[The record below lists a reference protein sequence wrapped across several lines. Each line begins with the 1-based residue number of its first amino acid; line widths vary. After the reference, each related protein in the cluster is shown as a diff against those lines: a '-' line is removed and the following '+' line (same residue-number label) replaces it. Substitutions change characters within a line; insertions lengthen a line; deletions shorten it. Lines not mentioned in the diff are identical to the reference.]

1 MKKAAYVWDWYLK
14 TVDEHDA
21 AVLDIINIAFGL
33 VKDDALFF
41 DKPHVPSEIARIH
54 ALKPEMKV
62 LLSVGGWGAGGFSIM
77 SRTPEG
83 IAKFTA
89 SCVDAVET
97 YGLDGIDLD
106 WEYPTID
113 SAGIDADPSDKYNFT
128 LLLQSLRAALDAA
141 YPDTHKM
148 LTIAAGAGKYYVD
161 AVEIPEITKVLDYIS
176 LMTYDMRGAWS
187 PAGHHTALYGSPSAD
202 ETVRLFHEAGVPK
215 EKLMIG
221 AAFYSRRW
229 TNIPEGGTHGL
240 GQRCDDPDDRESGMF
255 GPGFAKL
262 AEAYIDKNGYTAYFD
277 EACGASYLYSE
288 TERTFISYDDEKS
301 VAAKA
306 KYAAETGLYGVMYWE
321 HSCDPTRDLLTA
333 IDKASKE

>member
-14 TVDEHDA
+14 TVDEHDVS
-21 AVLDIINIAFGL
+21 VLDIINIAFGL

-41 DKPHVPSEIARIH
+41 EKPHVPSEIARIH
-54 ALKPEMKV
+54 ALKPELKI

-89 SCVDAVET
+89 SCVDAVEN

-128 LLLQSLRAALDAA
+128 LLLQSLRAALDTA

-240 GQRCDDPDDRESGMF
+240 GQKCDNPDDRESGMF

-306 KYAAETGLYGVMYWE
+306 KYASENGLYGVMYWE
-321 HSCDPTRDLLTA
+321 HSSDPSRRLMNALA
-333 IDKASKE
+333 

>member
-62 LLSVGGWGAGGFSIM
+62 LLSVGGWGAGGFSMM

-113 SAGIDADPSDKYNFT
+113 SAGIDADPSDKHNFT
-128 LLLQSLRAALDAA
+128 LLLQSLRAALDTA

-240 GQRCDDPDDRESGMF
+240 GQKCDDPDDRESGMF

-306 KYAAETGLYGVMYWE
+306 KYAAENGLYGVMYWE
-321 HSCDPTRDLLTA
+321 HSSDPSRRLMNALA
-333 IDKASKE
+333 

>member
-54 ALKPEMKV
+54 ALKPEMKI

-128 LLLQSLRAALDAA
+128 LLLQSLRAALDTA

-240 GQRCDDPDDRESGMF
+240 GQKCDDPDDRESGMF

-262 AEAYIDKNGYTAYFD
+262 AEDYIDKNGYTAYFD

-306 KYAAETGLYGVMYWE
+306 NYASGHGLYGVMYWE
-321 HSCDPTRDLLTA
+321 HSCDPTRRLMNALA
-333 IDKASKE
+333 

>member
-14 TVDEHDA
+14 SVDEHDI
-21 AVLDIINIAFGL
+21 AVLDIINIAFGK
-33 VKDDALFF
+33 VKDSVLDFE
-41 DKPHVPSEIARIH
+41 KPSVPAEIARLH
-54 ALKPEMKV
+54 AAKPGMKI
-62 LLSVGGWGAGGFSIM
+62 LLSVGGWGAGGFSVM
-77 SRTPEG
+77 CRTSEG
-83 IAKFTA
+83 IAKFAA
-89 SCVDAVET
+89 SCTDAVEK

-113 SAGIDADPSDKYNFT
+113 SAGIDADPSDRENFT
-128 LLLQSLRAALDAA
+128 LLLRALRDALDTA

-148 LTIAAGAGKYYVD
+148 LTIAAGAGQYYID
-161 AVEIPEITKVLDYIS
+161 GVEIPEITKVLDYIS

-202 ETVRLFHEAGVPK
+202 ETVRLFHKAGVPV

-221 AAFYSRRW
+221 AAFYSRKW

-240 GQRCDDPDDRESGMF
+240 GQKCDDPEDRESGMF
-255 GPGFAKL
+255 GPGFSKL
-262 AEAYIDKNGYTAYFD
+262 AEDYIDKNGYTAFFD
-277 EACGASYLYSE
+277 EACGASYLYNE

-306 KYAAETGLYGVMYWE
+306 EYAEKNGLYGVMYWE
-321 HSCDPTRDLLTA
+321 HSCDPTRRLMNALGST
-333 IDKASKE
+333 

>member
-14 TVDEHDA
+14 TVDKHDA
-21 AVLDIINIAFGL
+21 DVLDIINIAFGL
-33 VKDDALFF
+33 VKNDALSF

-54 ALKPEMKV
+54 ALNPELKI
-62 LLSVGGWGAGGFSIM
+62 LLSVGGWGAGGFSTM
-77 SRTPEG
+77 ARTTGG

-89 SCVDAVET
+89 SCVDAVEN

-113 SAGIDADPSDKYNFT
+113 SAGIDADPSDRQNFT

-187 PAGHHTALYGSPSAD
+187 PAGHHTALYGTPSAD
-202 ETVRLFHEAGVPK
+202 ETVRIFHEAGVPR

-221 AAFYSRRW
+221 AAFYSRKW

-240 GQRCDDPDDRESGMF
+240 GQRCDDPNDRESGLF

-262 AEAYIDKNGYTAYFD
+262 AEHYIDKNGYTAYFD

-306 KYAAETGLYGVMYWE
+306 KYAAENGLYGIMYWE
-321 HSCDPTRDLLTA
+321 HSSDPTRRLMNALV
-333 IDKASKE
+333 

>member
-62 LLSVGGWGAGGFSIM
+62 LLSVGGWGAGGFSMM

-128 LLLQSLRAALDAA
+128 LLLQSLRAALDTA

-240 GQRCDDPDDRESGMF
+240 GQKCDDPDNRESGMF

-306 KYAAETGLYGVMYWE
+306 KYAAENGLYGVMYWE
-321 HSCDPTRDLLTA
+321 HSSDPSRRLMNALA
-333 IDKASKE
+333 

>member
-14 TVDEHDA
+14 TVDGHDVS
-21 AVLDIINIAFGL
+21 VLDIINIAFGL

-41 DKPHVPSEIARIH
+41 EKPHVPSEIARIH
-54 ALKPEMKV
+54 ALKPELKI

-89 SCVDAVET
+89 SCVDAVEN

-128 LLLQSLRAALDAA
+128 LLLQSLRAALDTA

-240 GQRCDDPDDRESGMF
+240 GQKCDNPDDRESGMF

-306 KYAAETGLYGVMYWE
+306 KYASENGLYGVMYWE
-321 HSCDPTRDLLTA
+321 HSSDPSRRLMNALA
-333 IDKASKE
+333 

>member
-62 LLSVGGWGAGGFSIM
+62 LLSVGGWGAGGFSMM

-128 LLLQSLRAALDAA
+128 LLLQSLRAALDTA

-176 LMTYDMRGAWS
+176 LMTYDMCGAWS

-240 GQRCDDPDDRESGMF
+240 GQKCDDPDDRESGMF

-306 KYAAETGLYGVMYWE
+306 KYAAENGLYGVMYWE
-321 HSCDPTRDLLTA
+321 HSSDPSRRLMNALA
-333 IDKASKE
+333 

>member
-14 TVDEHDA
+14 TVDEHDVS
-21 AVLDIINIAFGL
+21 VLDIINIAFGL

-54 ALKPEMKV
+54 ALKPELKI

-89 SCVDAVET
+89 SCVDAVEN

-128 LLLQSLRAALDAA
+128 LLLQSLRAALDTA

-240 GQRCDDPDDRESGMF
+240 GQKCDNPDDRESGMF

-306 KYAAETGLYGVMYWE
+306 KYASENGLYGVMYWE
-321 HSCDPTRDLLTA
+321 HSSDPSRRLMNALA
-333 IDKASKE
+333 

>member
-54 ALKPEMKV
+54 ALKPEMKI

-321 HSCDPTRDLLTA
+321 HSSDPSRRLMNALA
-333 IDKASKE
+333 

>member
-14 TVDEHDA
+14 TVDEHDVS
-21 AVLDIINIAFGL
+21 VLDIINIAFGL

-41 DKPHVPSEIARIH
+41 EKPHVPSEIARIH
-54 ALKPEMKV
+54 ALKPELKI

-89 SCVDAVET
+89 SCVDAVEN

-128 LLLQSLRAALDAA
+128 LLLQSLRAALDTA

-240 GQRCDDPDDRESGMF
+240 GQKCDDPDDRESGMF

-306 KYAAETGLYGVMYWE
+306 KYASENGLYGVMYWE
-321 HSCDPTRDLLTA
+321 HSSDPSRRLMNALA
-333 IDKASKE
+333 

>member
-128 LLLQSLRAALDAA
+128 LLLQSLRAALDTA

-202 ETVRLFHEAGVPK
+202 ETVRLFHEAGVPR

-229 TNIPEGGTHGL
+229 TNIPDGGTHGL
-240 GQRCDDPDDRESGMF
+240 GQKCDDPDDRESGMF

-262 AEAYIDKNGYTAYFD
+262 AEEYIDKNGYTAYFD

-306 KYAAETGLYGVMYWE
+306 KYAAENGLYGVMYWE
-321 HSCDPTRDLLTA
+321 HSSDPSRRLMNALA
-333 IDKASKE
+333 

>member
-14 TVDEHDA
+14 NVDEHDT
-21 AVLDIINIAFGL
+21 AVLDIVNIAFGL
-33 VKDDALFF
+33 VKDSVLAF
-41 DKPHVPSEIARIH
+41 DKPHVPGEIARIH
-54 ALKPEMKV
+54 GMKPGMKI
-62 LLSVGGWGAGGFSIM
+62 LLSVGGWGAGGFSTM
-77 SRTPEG
+77 ARTPEG

-97 YGLDGIDLD
+97 YKLDGIDLD

-113 SAGIDADPSDKYNFT
+113 SAGIDADPADRQNFT
-128 LLLQSLRAALDAA
+128 RLLHSLRAALDEA
-141 YPDTHKM
+141 YPCGHKM
-148 LTIAAGAGKYYVD
+148 LTIAAGAGQYYVD
-161 AVEIPEITKVLDYIS
+161 AVEIPEIAKVLDYIS

-202 ETVRLFHEAGVPK
+202 ETVRIFREAGVPA

-240 GQRCDDPDDRESGMF
+240 GQRCDDPNDHESGLF

-262 AEAYIDKNGYTAYFD
+262 AENYIDKNGYTAHFD
-277 EACGASYLYSE
+277 EKCGASYLYSE
-288 TERTFISYDDEKS
+288 AERTFISYDDERS
-301 VAAKA
+301 VSAKA
-306 KYAAETGLYGVMYWE
+306 KYAAENGLYGVMYWE
-321 HSCDPTRDLLTA
+321 HSSDPTRRLMDAL
-333 IDKASKE
+333 DC

>member
-14 TVDEHDA
+14 SVDERDI
-21 AVLDIINIAFGL
+21 AVLDIINIAFGKVRNNVL
-33 VKDDALFF
+33 DF
-41 DKPHVPSEIARIH
+41 DKPSVPAEIARIH
-54 ALKPEMKV
+54 AQKPGMKI
-62 LLSVGGWGAGGFSIM
+62 LLSVGGWGAGGFSVM
-77 SRTPEG
+77 CRTAEG
-83 IAKFTA
+83 IAEFAA

-113 SAGIDADPSDKYNFT
+113 SAGIDADPSDRENFT
-128 LLLQSLRAALDAA
+128 LLLRALRDALDKA

-161 AVEIPEITKVLDYIS
+161 AVEIPEIVKVLDYIS

-202 ETVRLFHEAGVPK
+202 ETVRLFHEAGVPV

-221 AAFYSRRW
+221 AAFYSRKW

-240 GQRCDDPDDRESGMF
+240 GQACDDPDDRESGMF
-255 GPGFAKL
+255 GPGFARL
-262 AEAYIDKNGYTAYFD
+262 AEDYIDKNGYTAYYD
-277 EACGASYLYSE
+277 EECGASWLYNE
-288 TERTFISYDDEKS
+288 TERTLISYDDERS

-321 HSCDPTRDLLTA
+321 HSCDPTRRLMNALA
-333 IDKASKE
+333 EGE

>member
-62 LLSVGGWGAGGFSIM
+62 LLSVGGWGAGGFSMM

-128 LLLQSLRAALDAA
+128 LLLQSLRAALDTA

-240 GQRCDDPDDRESGMF
+240 GQKCDDPDDRESGMF

-306 KYAAETGLYGVMYWE
+306 KYAAENGLYGVMYWE
-321 HSCDPTRDLLTA
+321 HSSDPSRRLMNALA
-333 IDKASKE
+333 